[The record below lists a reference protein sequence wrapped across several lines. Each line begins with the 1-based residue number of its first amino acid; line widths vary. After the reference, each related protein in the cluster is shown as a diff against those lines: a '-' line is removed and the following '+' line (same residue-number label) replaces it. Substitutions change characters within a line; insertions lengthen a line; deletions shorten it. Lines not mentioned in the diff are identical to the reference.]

1 MQVVSRTSLTIK
13 MHQMQG
19 RSIDADVKMRPKSAV
34 EKEWEAEAKQLLKA
48 ELARQGVTYRELVN
62 KLEVLGIKDDEK
74 AIGNRISRGKFTLVF
89 FLQCM
94 RAIGV
99 QQLDLRDRTRPRF

>member
-1 MQVVSRTSLTIK
+1 
-13 MHQMQG
+13 MHRMQG
-19 RSIDADVKMRPKSAV
+19 RSIEVDVKMRPKSAV

-62 KLEVLGIKDDEK
+62 KLEILGIKDDEK

-99 QQLDLRDRTRPRF
+99 QQLDLRDRTRSRL

>member
-1 MQVVSRTSLTIK
+1 MLFAAYTPLATK
-13 MHQMQG
+13 MHRMQG
-19 RSIDADVKMRPKSAV
+19 RSIDADVTMRPKSAV

-62 KLEVLGIKDDEK
+62 KLEILGIKDDEK

-99 QQLDLRDRTRPRF
+99 QQLDLRDRTRSRL

>member
-1 MQVVSRTSLTIK
+1 MQVVSGTSLTIK

>member
-1 MQVVSRTSLTIK
+1 
-13 MHQMQG
+13 MQG
-19 RSIDADVKMRPKSAV
+19 RSIGADVRVRPKSAV
-34 EKEWEAEAKQLLKA
+34 DKEWEAEAKQLLKA
-48 ELARQGVTYRELVN
+48 ELARQGVTYRELVS

-99 QQLDLRDRTRPRF
+99 QQVDLRDRTKRADIGGSRAPW